1 MKKALILASTPIS
14 HIIPLEPLVN
24 YLQIKVGEVHC
35 FSCKENEDRIK
46 GMGMIFHEYPKGVF
60 REIGVKKDL
69 SYLNDVNKLWENK
82 KYIQGYNLFLYED
95 TFQMYNL
102 TRAKIEEV
110 EKIIN
115 LIRPDI
121 IFRDSADKV
130 GYY

>member
-60 REIGVKKDL
+60 REIGVKKI
-69 SYLNDVNKLWENK
+69 YH
-82 KYIQGYNLFLYED
+82 I
-95 TFQMYNL
+95 
-102 TRAKIEEV
+102 
-110 EKIIN
+110 
-115 LIRPDI
+115 
-121 IFRDSADKV
+121 
-130 GYY
+130 